1 VKSIENQTQLK
12 GNDWKWKK
20 NAIMGRKLALSCC
33 LLFVLHLQVVCV
45 CVRLLVSKLTCD
57 LADVL
62 FGVLFLLIGGF
73 IMMSCCAVDLVRFG

>member
-1 VKSIENQTQLK
+1 ME
-12 GNDWKWKK
+12 KK
-20 NAIMGRKLALSCC
+20 RNHGEKVSAFM
-33 LLFVLHLQVVCV
+33 LFVVCVAFASCVCV